1 MTLVLDANVLE
12 HMLNPA
18 VNQGGFITEMVRRIL
33 DKKWKLGL
41 DEREQIDREYF
52 RRLGQCLRNANA
64 PDTIARQ
71 LLGMFVNTSAKVPY
85 PHVQR
90 QAVDKT
96 DILMQCIKRQMP
108 DKREA
113 GYDVSLDKDRVY
125 VYVAAKLDGVLIT
138 SDDEDIRSVA
148 VELKKCAKT
157 HARTNFEILDPHSAK
172 AWLDQQ

>member
-18 VNQGGFITEMVRRIL
+18 VNINGFITEMVKRIVVDRRFI
-33 DKKWKLGL
+33 GL
-41 DEREQIDREYF
+41 DEREQIDKEYF
-52 RRLGQCLRNANA
+52 RRLGQCLRNTNA

-85 PHVQR
+85 PHVKR
-90 QAVDKT
+90 QAVDKA
-96 DILMQCIKRQMP
+96 DSLMQCIKRQMP

-113 GYDVSLDKDRVY
+113 GNPVSLDKDRVY
-125 VYVAAKLDGVLIT
+125 VYVTAKLEGLLIT
-138 SDDEDIRSVA
+138 SDEEDILSVA
-148 VELKKCAKT
+148 DELKICAQT
-157 HARTNFEILDPHSAK
+157 HARTNIEILDPHSAK